1 MVEDPTSV
9 SVAVCGPD
17 GTPLGLANYLRIDP
31 ANGCVEVGNILLG
44 RALQR
49 TVAATEAM
57 HLLAAHVFDD
67 LGYRRYE
74 WKCDALNALSQAAAT
89 RLGFRYEGTF
99 RQAVVY
105 KGRNRDT
112 AWFSITDRDWPRV
125 AAAHRAWLAPT
136 NFAGDGTQR
145 RSLSDL
151 TSEGADPGLSP
162 PHGGTAIPYLGT

>member
-31 ANGCVEVGNILLG
+31 GNGCVEVGSILLG

-57 HLLAAHVFDD
+57 HLMAAHVFDD

-74 WKCDALNALSQAAAT
+74 WKCDALNTPSTAAAT
-89 RLGFRYEGTF
+89 RLGFRYDGTF
-99 RQAVVY
+99 RRAVVY
-105 KGRNRDT
+105 KSRNRDT
-112 AWFSITDRDWPRV
+112 AWFSITDRDWPQV
-125 AAAHRAWLAPT
+125 AAAHRAWLAAE
-136 NFAGDGTQR
+136 NFTGGGLQR

-151 TSEGADPGLSP
+151 THPGTEIPHRGTGEGRA
-162 PHGGTAIPYLGT
+162 